1 MDMPGNHQP
10 CLGGLYDLDIGGSI
24 NIGFPSLLMS
34 LSLDNKTLGL
44 PLKMLSLR
52 SISWEKNSLF
62 NKWC

>member
-10 CLGGLYDLDIGGSI
+10 CLGLCDLDIGASI

-52 SISWEKNSLF
+52 SISWEK
-62 NKWC
+62 K